1 MTAHGLQVAE
11 NQAGQPAVGDGGVTA
26 SDHVHAVAER
36 GDRHPQTLQLTASTE
51 PAVVFASLAAQCVP
65 DVCDSC
71 VIDIAEAGA
80 EYRIAYPPA
89 AGVTVANPTGEAH
102 STPEQV
108 VRLRFSR
115 CVGDSAVD
123 GEGSCGSRC
132 EESCCSRVEGVA
144 SFTWR
149 CRMPSAGDRRLVGLL
164 IEHALRTVAWQRSEQ
179 LARTATAKAENLD
192 VALQSSRN
200 IGAAIGILMSLHKI
214 SQTQAFDLLCVASQR
229 SNRKLRDLALEVVDT
244 GWLDPALVVKTP
256 TS

>member
-11 NQAGQPAVGDGGVTA
+11 NEAGQPAVGDGGVTA
-26 SDHVHAVAER
+26 SDHLHAVAER
-36 GDRHPQTLQLTASTE
+36 ADRYRQGLQLTPSTE

-71 VIDIAEAGA
+71 VIDVVEAGA
-80 EYRIAYPPA
+80 DYRIVYPPA
-89 AGVTVANPTGEAH
+89 SGVAVGSPRAKADATAD
-102 STPEQV
+102 QV
-108 VRLRFSR
+108 VRVRFSH
-115 CVGDSAVD
+115 CVG
-123 GEGSCGSRC
+123 GNGCGSCGD
-132 EESCCSRVEGVA
+132 ESCCSRVEGVA

-149 CRMPSAGDRRLVGLL
+149 CRTPTSGDRRLVGLL
-164 IEHALRTVAWQRSEQ
+164 IEHALQTVAWQRSEQ

-244 GWLDPALVVKTP
+244 GWLDPALINKTRN
-256 TS
+256 

>member
-1 MTAHGLQVAE
+1 MSAHGLQVAE
-11 NQAGQPAVGDGGVTA
+11 NEAGQPAVGDGGVTA
-26 SDHVHAVAER
+26 SDHLHAVAER
-36 GDRHPQTLQLTASTE
+36 GVRYRQGLQLTASTE

-65 DVCDSC
+65 DVCDGC
-71 VIDIAEAGA
+71 VIDVVEAGA
-80 EYRIAYPPA
+80 DYRIAYPPA
-89 AGVTVANPTGEAH
+89 SGVAAGSPTAKAD
-102 STPEQV
+102 STPDQV
-108 VRLRFSR
+108 VRVRFSH
-115 CVGDSAVD
+115 CVGGS
-123 GEGSCGSRC
+123 GTGCGSCGD
-132 EESCCSRVEGVA
+132 ESCCSRVEGVA

-149 CRMPSAGDRRLVGLL
+149 CRTPTSGDRRLVGLL

-179 LARTATAKAENLD
+179 LARTATAKADNLD